1 MFGVKPDQASI
12 NKAEQSMDGFV
23 SFAKKAAGAIGGFFA
38 VRWLK
43 DATEQVAALGDQW
56 DKMSL
61 RTGTA
66 TDTLQ
71 RFSHAAELSGASIS
85 EIEGSIKKL
94 QNAQV
99 EAADGVATY
108 SDEFKRLGLDVKDA
122 DGKFKNAEDLLI
134 EVADGMT
141 RLESD
146 TERTAVAMKLMGRG
160 GTALI
165 PLLKQGGDAVR
176 AMMSEVDELGALMG
190 TDLIKA
196 SADYTDNMQRLSMV
210 FMALKISIAKNLL
223 PILIKL
229 QDRFISWWKDNRE
242 QIKKFVDRIWGALK
256 SISSLISTL
265 ISVGKAIWKVFS
277 ALPNVVKILALV
289 AAFMS
294 WGKGMYFLGTAV
306 RVLLSPL
313 GKFFIL
319 VALLGLIFEDLKVW
333 VEGGN
338 SVFGRFFET
347 LDELTGIN
355 ISGPM
360 KDIIKWFMALA
371 QDPVAAIEQLK
382 QEWIVVLETIQENI
396 KLIWNDIVQWLTE
409 KLNALGATFR
419 DIWENGILGLLKTL
433 FGETF
438 VELVGKGL
446 DALFDLITSWGSRA
460 VDAIFAPIR
469 KAAGWLGKFVA
480 GEPAISV
487 SQKAQGLFPR
497 SEAGAQLPALP
508 TSGRGG
514 ATVTQNTDIKIDVK
528 AAPGMNE
535 GTLAAEVGRQMQNQ
549 LDRQNRAAMRTLVPG
564 TVGG

>member
-1 MFGVKPDQASI
+1 MG
-12 NKAEQSMDGFV
+12 NLV
-23 SFAKKAAGAIGGFFA
+23 SFAKKAAVAIGGFFA

-43 DATEQVAALGDQW
+43 TATEEVAALGDQW
-56 DKMSL
+56 HKMSL
-61 RTGTA
+61 RTGIA
-66 TDTLQ
+66 MDTLQ

-85 EIEGSIKKL
+85 EIEGGIKKL
-94 QNAQV
+94 QAAQSD
-99 EAADGVATY
+99 AAFGLQTY
-108 SDEFKRLGLDVKDA
+108 TREFDRLGIEIKDA
-122 DGKFKNAEDLLI
+122 DGKFKSAEGLLI

-176 AMMSEVDELGALMG
+176 AMMSEVDDLGALMG
-190 TDLIKA
+190 TDLINA
-196 SADYTDNMQRLSMV
+196 SAEYTDNMQRMSMV
-210 FMALKISIAKNLL
+210 FQALKISIAKNLL
-223 PILIKL
+223 PIFIKL
-229 QDRFISWWKDNRE
+229 QEHFISWWKDNRE
-242 QIKKFVDRIWGALK
+242 QIKKFVERVWGALK

-294 WGKGMYFLGTAV
+294 WGKGMFFLGTAV

-313 GKFFIL
+313 GKFFVLI
-319 VALLGLIFEDLKVW
+319 ALLGLIFEDLKVW

-347 LDELTGIN
+347 LDELTGVN

-360 KDIIKWFMALA
+360 KDIIKWFMLLA
-371 QDPVAAIEQLK
+371 QDPIAAIEQLK

-396 KLIWNDIVQWLTE
+396 KLVWNDIVQWLTE
-409 KLNALGATFR
+409 KWNALGATFR
-419 DIWENGILGLLKTL
+419 DIWENGILALLRKL

-438 VELVGKGL
+438 VDLVGKGL
-446 DALFDLITSWGSRA
+446 DALFDLITAWGSRA

-480 GEPAISV
+480 GEPAIAI
-487 SQKAQGLFPR
+487 SQKTQGILPK
-497 SEAGAQLPALP
+497 SNAGVRLPELP
-508 TSGRGG
+508 SFGRGG
-514 ATVTQNTDIKIDVK
+514 ATVNQNTDIKIDVK

-535 GTLAAEVGRQMQNQ
+535 GALAAEVGRQMKTQ